1 MGGLSASAAF
11 REHLRRLCLGEFP
24 CGVGSWNKSRSE
36 LRKRKP
42 CRNAAQR
49 EAGAAQHPEI
59 GAPSEESLETLM
71 EFVSSPDSPWALP
84 ADCGPED
91 QHLRELA
98 VQSPQRIRDNFIFS
112 FFMSLRIVDKG
123 VNEVDENLLKF
134 HNLEEL
140 ILSANQ
146 ISRINSAHLPRTLK
160 VLELCGNEI
169 VGLQDLCSHPPPE
182 LQHLGL
188 GYNRLLGSS
197 EDKYL
202 TAEFWPNL
210 LSLDLSFNNFTDLLG
225 IVSKVATLRHL
236 RTLVLQGNPLVLI
249 PGYRGFIV
257 DSLPKLCV
265 LDDRNISP
273 DEKHQFHGLSSKPD
287 LIVNEA
293 QMVVSV
299 GKIKGIPNPIKQE
312 ELESSPEPPMITHS
326 YYVMYE
332 FVEKE
337 KAEDANG
344 AEVIKL
350 QQSQTMA
357 TPNLESPP
365 GGAEKGEE
373 SPAVSPLLK
382 QKPPANKVS
391 RHLTLRKPWAE
402 TIECSYRKEHVA
414 GDLVALKAF
423 LMSGTTVTVVEEKPK
438 HHSVRTRSF
447 YLARCFRGPLLQLW
461 LKMRGKRGRQREGR
475 QTREKQRRGSR
486 RTVGDKQKK
495 KKESPVE
502 LRSEPPLLRSLGCG
516 HVNLESLLTG
526 DQHVAVV
533 CDFGVLIT
541 EETTQPPSPKEK
553 DSKKSKD
560 KNKKQKAGGES
571 PASQKTTVPVK
582 GKGKTKE
589 SPEGKEI
596 QEIQPVPLTV
606 EFQVQLIQWTASSNA
621 QQQ

>member
-423 LMSGTTVTVVEEKPK
+423 LMSGTTVTVVEEKVFSWPVAAAVAEDAGK
-438 HHSVRTRSF
+438 KGK
-447 YLARCFRGPLLQLW
+447 AE
-461 LKMRGKRGRQREGR
+461 RGKADKGKA
-475 QTREKQRRGSR
+475 EKGKQKDGGK
-486 RTVGDKQKK
+486 GDKQKK

-553 DSKKSKD
+553 VPTTLMIVRRAKTRTKNRKLGEKVLQARKPQCLSKGKEKPKNLLKGRKSKKS
-560 KNKKQKAGGES
+560 S
-571 PASQKTTVPVK
+571 
-582 GKGKTKE
+582 
-589 SPEGKEI
+589 
-596 QEIQPVPLTV
+596 LC
-606 EFQVQLIQWTASSNA
+606 L
-621 QQQ
+621 

>member
-24 CGVGSWNKSRSE
+24 CGAGSWNRSRFE

-42 CRNAAQR
+42 GGNAARR
-49 EAGAAQHPEI
+49 EADAGTAQHQEI
-59 GAPSEESLETLM
+59 GTPSEESLETLM
-71 EFVSSPDSPWALP
+71 EFVSSQDSPWALP
-84 ADCGPED
+84 PDCSPED

-98 VQSPQRIRDNFIFS
+98 VQSPQLIRDNFIFL
-112 FFMSLRIVDKG
+112 FFRSLRIVDKG

-134 HNLEEL
+134 QNLEEL

-146 ISRINSAHLPRTLK
+146 ISKINSAHLPRTLK

-225 IVSKVATLRHL
+225 IVSKLATLWRL
-236 RTLVLQGNPLVLI
+236 RTLVLLGNPLVLI
-249 PGYRGFIV
+249 PGYRGFVI
-257 DSLPKLCV
+257 DSLPKLCI

-287 LIVNEA
+287 LIVNKA
-293 QMVVSV
+293 QLVVSV
-299 GKIKGIPNPIKQE
+299 GKIKGVPNPIKPE
-312 ELESSPEPPMITHS
+312 ELESGPESPVITHS
-326 YYVMYE
+326 YYVTYE
-332 FVEKE
+332 FVERE
-337 KAEDANG
+337 KAEDTNN
-344 AEVIKL
+344 AEVIKFH
-350 QQSQTMA
+350 QSQMVA
-357 TPNLESPP
+357 TPNPGSPPESVDTGGLESP
-365 GGAEKGEE
+365 AM
-373 SPAVSPLLK
+373 SSLL
-382 QKPPANKVS
+382 QQEPPANRAN
-391 RHLTLRKPWAE
+391 RHLTPRKPWAE
-402 TIECSYRKEHVA
+402 TIECSHRREHVT

-423 LMSGTTVTVVEEKPK
+423 LMTGTTVTVVEEKLK
-438 HHSVRTRSF
+438 YCSLGTRLF
-447 YLARCFRGPLLQLW
+447 YLARCFHGPLLQLW
-461 LKMRGKRGRQREGR
+461 LKMQARRGRQR
-475 QTREKQRRGSR
+475 REKQRRRSQ
-486 RTVGDKQKK
+486 RTVGNKQKK
-495 KKESPVE
+495 KKESPIE
-502 LRSEPPLLRSLGCG
+502 LRSDPPLLRSLGSG

-526 DQHVAVV
+526 DQLVAVV

-553 DSKKSKD
+553 DGKKSKD
-560 KNKKQKAGGES
+560 KNKKTKTGGES
-571 PASQKTTVPVK
+571 PASQKTTVAAK
-582 GKGKTKE
+582 GKGKNKE
-589 SPEGKEI
+589 SPEGKEV

-606 EFQVQLIQWTASSNA
+606 EFQVQLIQWTTAFDA
-621 QQQ
+621 QHQ

>member
-24 CGVGSWNKSRSE
+24 CGAGSWNRSRFE

-42 CRNAAQR
+42 GGNAARR
-49 EAGAAQHPEI
+49 EADAGTAQHQEI
-59 GAPSEESLETLM
+59 GTPSEESLETLM
-71 EFVSSPDSPWALP
+71 EFVSSQDSPWALP
-84 ADCGPED
+84 PDCSPED

-98 VQSPQRIRDNFIFS
+98 VQSPQLIRDNFIFL
-112 FFMSLRIVDKG
+112 FFRSLRIVNKG

-146 ISRINSAHLPRTLK
+146 ISKINSAHLPRTLK

-225 IVSKVATLRHL
+225 IVSKLATLWRL

-249 PGYRGFIV
+249 PGYRGFVI
-257 DSLPKLCV
+257 DSLPKLCI

-287 LIVNEA
+287 LIVNKA
-293 QMVVSV
+293 QLVVSV
-299 GKIKGIPNPIKQE
+299 GKIKGVPNPFKPE
-312 ELESSPEPPMITHS
+312 ELESGPESPVITHS
-326 YYVMYE
+326 YYVTYE
-332 FVEKE
+332 FVERE
-337 KAEDANG
+337 KAEDTNN
-344 AEVIKL
+344 AEVIKFH
-350 QQSQTMA
+350 QSQMVA
-357 TPNLESPP
+357 TPNPGSPPESVDTGGLESP
-365 GGAEKGEE
+365 AM
-373 SPAVSPLLK
+373 SSLLK
-382 QKPPANKVS
+382 QEPPANRAN
-391 RHLTLRKPWAE
+391 RHLTPRKPWAE
-402 TIECSYRKEHVA
+402 TIECSYRKEHVT

-423 LMSGTTVTVVEEKPK
+423 LMTGTTVTVVEEKVLSWPIAAAVAEDAGKKGKADKGKAEKEKPK
-438 HHSVRTRSF
+438 D
-447 YLARCFRGPLLQLW
+447 G
-461 LKMRGKRGRQREGR
+461 GKGN
-475 QTREKQRRGSR
+475 
-486 RTVGDKQKK
+486 KQKK

-502 LRSEPPLLRSLGCG
+502 LRSDPPLLRSLGSG

-526 DQHVAVV
+526 DQLVAVV

-553 DSKKSKD
+553 DGKKSKD
-560 KNKKQKAGGES
+560 KNKKTKTGGES
-571 PASQKTTVPVK
+571 PANQKTTVAAK
-582 GKGKTKE
+582 GKGKNKE
-589 SPEGKEI
+589 SPEGKEV

-606 EFQVQLIQWTASSNA
+606 EFQVQLIQWTAAFDA
-621 QQQ
+621 QHQ

>member
-24 CGVGSWNKSRSE
+24 CGAGSWNRSRFE

-42 CRNAAQR
+42 GGNAARR
-49 EAGAAQHPEI
+49 EADAGTAQHQEI
-59 GAPSEESLETLM
+59 GTPSEESLETLM
-71 EFVSSPDSPWALP
+71 EFVSSQDSPWALP
-84 ADCGPED
+84 PDCSPED

-98 VQSPQRIRDNFIFS
+98 VQSPQLIRDNFIFL
-112 FFMSLRIVDKG
+112 FFRSLRIVNKG

-146 ISRINSAHLPRTLK
+146 ISKINSAHLPRTLK

-225 IVSKVATLRHL
+225 IVSKLATLWRL

-249 PGYRGFIV
+249 PGYRGFVI
-257 DSLPKLCV
+257 DSLPKLCI

-287 LIVNEA
+287 LIVNKA
-293 QMVVSV
+293 QLVVSV
-299 GKIKGIPNPIKQE
+299 GKIKGVPNPFKPE
-312 ELESSPEPPMITHS
+312 ELESGPESPVITHS
-326 YYVMYE
+326 YYVTYE
-332 FVEKE
+332 FVERE
-337 KAEDANG
+337 KAEDTNN
-344 AEVIKL
+344 AEVLTSGSHLTRVSSSSHGNGISL
-350 QQSQTMA
+350 VSRTH
-357 TPNLESPP
+357 
-365 GGAEKGEE
+365 
-373 SPAVSPLLK
+373 SPL
-382 QKPPANKVS
+382 PPTGALEQSSVGEAGTAPCVLCRHTAPFVFSHLAN
-391 RHLTLRKPWAE
+391 RHLTPRKPWAE
-402 TIECSYRKEHVA
+402 TIECSYRKEHVT

-423 LMSGTTVTVVEEKPK
+423 LMTGTTVTVVEEKVLSWPIAAAVAEDAGKKGKADKGKAEKEKPK
-438 HHSVRTRSF
+438 D
-447 YLARCFRGPLLQLW
+447 G
-461 LKMRGKRGRQREGR
+461 GK
-475 QTREKQRRGSR
+475 
-486 RTVGDKQKK
+486 KK

-502 LRSEPPLLRSLGCG
+502 LRSDPPLLRSLGSG

-526 DQHVAVV
+526 DQLVAVV

-553 DSKKSKD
+553 V
-560 KNKKQKAGGES
+560 
-571 PASQKTTVPVK
+571 PHKTLPLQ
-582 GKGKTKE
+582 GMNGFHCCQ
-589 SPEGKEI
+589 
-596 QEIQPVPLTV
+596 QEH
-606 EFQVQLIQWTASSNA
+606 TACVSVGTGLACGTPHRIGSVSRGA
-621 QQQ
+621 KFGLS

>member
-24 CGVGSWNKSRSE
+24 CGAGSWVRAPAWRGITRQPGS
-36 LRKRKP
+36 
-42 CRNAAQR
+42 AQ
-49 EAGAAQHPEI
+49 GHSP
-59 GAPSEESLETLM
+59 SLETLM
-71 EFVSSPDSPWALP
+71 EFVSSQDSPWALP
-84 ADCGPED
+84 PDCSPED

-98 VQSPQRIRDNFIFS
+98 VQSPQLIRDNFIFL
-112 FFMSLRIVDKG
+112 FFRSLRIVNKG

-146 ISRINSAHLPRTLK
+146 ISKINSAHLPRTLK

-225 IVSKVATLRHL
+225 IVSKLATLWRL

-249 PGYRGFIV
+249 PGYRGFVI
-257 DSLPKLCV
+257 DSLPKLCI

-287 LIVNEA
+287 LIVNKA
-293 QMVVSV
+293 QLVVSV
-299 GKIKGIPNPIKQE
+299 GKIKGVPNPFKPE
-312 ELESSPEPPMITHS
+312 ELESGPESPVITHS
-326 YYVMYE
+326 YYVTYE
-332 FVEKE
+332 FVERE
-337 KAEDANG
+337 KAEDTNNAEHECRAQSWICSVRG
-344 AEVIKL
+344 APAEV
-350 QQSQTMA
+350 
-357 TPNLESPP
+357 
-365 GGAEKGEE
+365 GD
-373 SPAVSPLLK
+373 SPL
-382 QKPPANKVS
+382 PPTGALEQSSVGEAGTAPCVLCRHTAPFVFSHLAN
-391 RHLTLRKPWAE
+391 RHLTPRKPWAE
-402 TIECSYRKEHVA
+402 TIECSYRKEHVT

-423 LMSGTTVTVVEEKPK
+423 LMTGTTVTVVEEKVLSWPIAAAVAEDAGKKGKADKGKAEKEKPK
-438 HHSVRTRSF
+438 D
-447 YLARCFRGPLLQLW
+447 G
-461 LKMRGKRGRQREGR
+461 GKGN
-475 QTREKQRRGSR
+475 
-486 RTVGDKQKK
+486 KQKK

-502 LRSEPPLLRSLGCG
+502 LRSDPPLLRSLGSG

-526 DQHVAVV
+526 DQLVAVV

-541 EETTQPPSPKEK
+541 EETTHLIWPMVHEERG
-553 DSKKSKD
+553 
-560 KNKKQKAGGES
+560 KA
-571 PASQKTTVPVK
+571 
-582 GKGKTKE
+582 
-589 SPEGKEI
+589 
-596 QEIQPVPLTV
+596 
-606 EFQVQLIQWTASSNA
+606 LIPHMENFTDEMCWIRAKWWCY
-621 QQQ
+621 